1 MDAIPDRQVIIKLTF
16 NDLESLRLK
25 FGSEINQFS
34 FSCGHLRAH
43 ILVVASKGN
52 WLSCHGKFLTHTL
65 YILFNAAFNCLLH
78 IFYLSSPIDLG

>member
-1 MDAIPDRQVIIKLTF
+1 MDAIPDKQVIRKLTF
-16 NDLESLRLK
+16 NNFESLGLK
-25 FGSEINQFS
+25 LDSEINQFS

-43 ILVVASKGN
+43 ILAVASKGN
-52 WLSCHGKFLTHTL
+52 WLSCHGNFLTRTL